1 MLDGIADS
9 LNADTFAFGDSGHVK
24 PHKIIGVDP
33 LGLFVRQGGD
43 RRDPVS
49 SARYGNMYGGGLSWF
64 RHALWLVS

>member
-9 LNADTFAFGDSGHVK
+9 LDAGALAFGDSGHVK
-24 PHKIIGVDP
+24 PHEIIGVDP
-33 LGLFVRQGGD
+33 LGLFVRQSGN

-64 RHALWLVS
+64 RHAPWPVS